1 MWLLR
6 RWRRKMAKKWNLTV
20 QLTALI
26 IQLINEW
33 VNTQCLPIYH
43 FIYYHIL
50 CLDWSSNGTCKLSS
64 APILCMHF
72 GCAFFAFFLE
82 IKNWENVYCHE
93 NTWTYSKWIKDTAH
107 IKFSASR
114 LLYLS
119 LFFFLCYV
127 WRDQIIFYGVLDLF
141 SSSSF
146 GKRKRP
152 QFKHEQYSMW
162 NVLESNSWHSYM
174 LMGFYDCSQEEQ
186 PQQQQSI
193 TALYVAVIV
202 WFDVIRQ

>member
-1 MWLLR
+1 MEHVNCHLR
-6 RWRRKMAKKWNLTV
+6 LFYACTLAVLFRIFSWNKKLRK
-20 QLTALI
+20 
-26 IQLINEW
+26 
-33 VNTQCLPIYH
+33 
-43 FIYYHIL
+43 
-50 CLDWSSNGTCKLSS
+50 
-64 APILCMHF
+64 
-72 GCAFFAFFLE
+72 
-82 IKNWENVYCHE
+82 
-93 NTWTYSKWIKDTAH
+93 
-107 IKFSASR
+107 R
-114 LLYLS
+114 LLPRKYMNIFKMDKRHGTHQIFS
-119 LFFFLCYV
+119 KSTFIFVFIFFLCYV

>member
-1 MWLLR
+1 MNIF
-6 RWRRKMAKKWNLTV
+6 KMDKRHGTHQIFSKST
-20 QLTALI
+20 
-26 IQLINEW
+26 
-33 VNTQCLPIYH
+33 
-43 FIYYHIL
+43 FIFVFI
-50 CLDWSSNGTCKLSS
+50 
-64 APILCMHF
+64 
-72 GCAFFAFFLE
+72 
-82 IKNWENVYCHE
+82 
-93 NTWTYSKWIKDTAH
+93 
-107 IKFSASR
+107 
-114 LLYLS
+114 
-119 LFFFLCYV
+119 FFLCYV

-202 WFDVIRQ
+202 